1 MQSSSFSL
9 SMVWLTLGCPKR
21 PQFEQFRMMKP
32 KGRRILILPHHPDLQ
47 CHRFLLFSLQ
57 LNRNLYLFSF
67 RILGY
72 LYQHISDQTHSDLP
86 LKRKLNSF
94 ELQNSKRFQLKHESN
109 LDTNIH
115 KLIFTS
121 FVLWINIWNDSGKI
135 CCGFWGRCQFLD
147 FVAYWKEIRIDF
159 QREQRIHLTLAL
171 RIQIFLN

>member
-21 PQFEQFRMMKP
+21 PQSEQSRMMKP
-32 KGRRILILPHHPDLQ
+32 KGRRIWILLHYPDLQ

-94 ELQNSKRFQLKHESN
+94 ELQNSKR
-109 LDTNIH
+109 
-115 KLIFTS
+115 
-121 FVLWINIWNDSGKI
+121 
-135 CCGFWGRCQFLD
+135 
-147 FVAYWKEIRIDF
+147 
-159 QREQRIHLTLAL
+159 L
-171 RIQIFLN
+171 RIQIFLNKHYQNEQNSTVIPILNKIYFKIRYIIANLFV